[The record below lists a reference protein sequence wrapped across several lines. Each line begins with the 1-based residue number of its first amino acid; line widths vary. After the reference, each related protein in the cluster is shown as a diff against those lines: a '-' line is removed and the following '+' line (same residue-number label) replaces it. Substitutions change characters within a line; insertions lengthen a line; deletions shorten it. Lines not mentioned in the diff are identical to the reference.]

1 MVEFKWFEM
10 LACGIVNFNTRN
22 FLPEEVEALFDPE
35 NIEKLKNSTAYRSAL
50 YYDAL
55 KNIH

>member
-1 MVEFKWFEM
+1 MVEFKWFEV
-10 LACGIVNFNTRN
+10 LACSTVYSNIRN
-22 FLPEEVEALFDPE
+22 FLPEEAEALFDPE